1 MKIFITGISGFIGF
15 HTALKLS
22 QDHEVLGV
30 DSFNDTY
37 DVSLKRSRQKIL
49 EDRNIEIIERDI
61 MDFDFYDYIK
71 DVDAVIH
78 LAGYSNVRM
87 SLEDPLDYV
96 INNIAVTQRLIESC
110 EIFKIEKV
118 LYASTSCVME
128 GQELPWKDTT
138 KEHYHPSSPYGWS
151 KYVNECQFKSSKIP
165 KHYGMRFFTVYGP
178 YGRPDMAVHSFTKDI
193 IEGNK
198 LTIYGHG
205 KMKRDFTYI
214 DDAVNGILVLL
225 GNNEKSNNRNK

>member
-110 EIFKIEKV
+110 EIFKI
-118 LYASTSCVME
+118 
-128 GQELPWKDTT
+128 
-138 KEHYHPSSPYGWS
+138 
-151 KYVNECQFKSSKIP
+151 
-165 KHYGMRFFTVYGP
+165 
-178 YGRPDMAVHSFTKDI
+178 
-193 IEGNK
+193 
-198 LTIYGHG
+198 
-205 KMKRDFTYI
+205 
-214 DDAVNGILVLL
+214 
-225 GNNEKSNNRNK
+225 

>member
-30 DSFNDTY
+30 DRFNDTY
-37 DVSLKRSRQKIL
+37 DVSLKISRQKIL
-49 EDRNIEIIERDI
+49 EERNIKIIERDI

-138 KEHYHPSSPYGWS
+138 KEHYHPSNPYGWS
-151 KYVNECQFKSSKIP
+151 KYVNECQFK
-165 KHYGMRFFTVYGP
+165 
-178 YGRPDMAVHSFTKDI
+178 
-193 IEGNK
+193 
-198 LTIYGHG
+198 
-205 KMKRDFTYI
+205 
-214 DDAVNGILVLL
+214 
-225 GNNEKSNNRNK
+225 